1 MRRLS
6 PLLRLQL
13 LPLGHEVLP
22 GDGAGRRGG
31 PVQLRQLVDAA
42 AGGEAVGGGV
52 LRASTCNCSLYLR
65 AISGGGAVTWAG
77 AGVEAGVAQEAGR
90 GRHGRQ
96 LEGPPVGR
104 LHHHVADA
112 AGQARAWDKVA
123 YTEWYLMS
131 K

>member
-1 MRRLS
+1 MKVRFQLYRRMRRLS

-52 LRASTCNCSLYLR
+52 LRASTCNCSLYLH
-65 AISGGGAVTWAG
+65 
-77 AGVEAGVAQEAGR
+77 EYQEAV
-90 GRHGRQ
+90 
-96 LEGPPVGR
+96 L
-104 LHHHVADA
+104 
-112 AGQARAWDKVA
+112 
-123 YTEWYLMS
+123 
-131 K
+131 